1 MTAICGWFSDRISAR
16 RWPLLLGLIALTGAT
31 VMLNVGTSI
40 AVLVVGRLLQGIS
53 AAAVWVVGLALLVDT
68 IDESRLGQCMGYV
81 SLGMSVGMLIAPLLG
96 GVVFQRAGY
105 NAVFAIC
112 YAFIAL
118 DFVFR
123 IVFIEK
129 KDAVK
134 WLDQPTAA
142 DTSATAPPT
151 ELADNITA
159 TSVPEESS
167 ETRRIHA
174 SGCEDREKGSNTS
187 ARPRHDNSNI
197 VTDDSND
204 FEVKKSRLPAFVT
217 LLASRRLLASLFA
230 CLIEASLITSFDS
243 VLPLFVYQTFHWYSL
258 QAGILYLAIVIPS
271 FISPVV
277 GHLCDRYGPRWLATS
292 GFVCAAPLFVLLRLV
307 THNSPGQKVLLAALL
322 ALIGLALTSTFQPL
336 MAEISYVVS
345 AKEKARPGAYGKGG
359 AYAQAYGLF
368 NMAWAGGS
376 LVGPIWAGFIEKQAG
391 WGTMAWSL
399 GLLSGLTAIPTAIWV
414 GGSIAKR
421 D

>member
-1 MTAICGWFSDRISAR
+1 
-16 RWPLLLGLIALTGAT
+16 
-31 VMLNVGTSI
+31 MLNVGTSI

-53 AAAVWVVGLALLVDT
+53 AAVVWVVGLALLVDT
-68 IDESRLGQCMGYV
+68 IEENRLGQYMGYV
-81 SLGMSVGMLIAPLLG
+81 SLGMSLGLLIAPLLG

-112 YAFIAL
+112 YAFIVL
-118 DFVFR
+118 DFLFR
-123 IVFIEK
+123 IFFIEK
-129 KDAVK
+129 KDAMK
-134 WLDQPTAA
+134 WLDQPGSTATATTTAA
-142 DTSATAPPT
+142 ATCPAT
-151 ELADNITA
+151 DLADDVTSTVIT
-159 TSVPEESS
+159 TTSSVPEESS
-167 ETRRIHA
+167 EARRIHA
-174 SGCEDREKGSNTS
+174 SGCEDREKGSSTS
-187 ARPRHDNSNI
+187 ARPTRHENRTVN
-197 VTDDSND
+197 DDSTV
-204 FEVKKSRLPAFVT
+204 EVKKSRLPAFVT

-230 CLIEASLITSFDS
+230 CLVEAALIASFDS

-271 FISPVV
+271 FVSPVV
-277 GHLCDRYGPRWLATS
+277 GYLCDRYGPRWLATA

-307 THNSPGQKVLLAALL
+307 NHNSTGQKVLLAALL

-368 NMAWAGGS
+368 NMAWAGGA

-414 GGSIAKR
+414 GGSITRKK